1 MRVCVRFGAFSADQV
16 FLDVCSLLK
25 VNLKITDVH
34 SVCVCACVLLHGVC
48 VTCLIE
54 VVRPSSSSSSS
65 GTVLCDAAVCHCSGL
80 PLLVKQRYCAVAG
93 PVDVVSASLC
103 VEPRSDGRV
112 VKCDH

>member
-1 MRVCVRFGAFSADQV
+1 M

-25 VNLKITDVH
+25 VNLQIADIR
-34 SVCVCACVLLHGVC
+34 SVCVCARVLLRGVR

-103 VEPRSDGRV
+103 VEHRSDRHV